1 MRPHGETSAVITVFA
16 PGQGRHAGLVRGG
29 SQPKMRS
36 ALQPGS
42 RVQASWRARLAETLG
57 YMTIEPVRSTAA
69 LVLDD
74 GLRLAGLASICAL
87 LDGCLAEREAQPAL
101 YAATR
106 SLLDLVCI
114 EDAQHRWIEGYVRW
128 EVGLLQCI
136 GYSLDLERCAVT
148 GATEGLV
155 HVSPKSGRAVSRGAA
170 GKFADRMLL
179 LPAFLGGAPDGIDA
193 AASGAGGTASG
204 DVAAGDTQGAGEGAA
219 AASGGATGGAT
230 AGDHASA
237 GDATG
242 HRAGRRQAGRR
253 RHAMQIGRQRRAPRL
268 RARACAYRLFFR
280 EPGFRLAEQGHS
292 GTKTTVCGKGVWSV
306 WRRAGITPAQD
317 IRRWCQA
324 TSNGKP
330 AASGGIATTTG
341 HM

>member
-1 MRPHGETSAVITVFA
+1 MPEWSEEAVILGVRPHGETSAVITVFA

-193 AASGAGGTASG
+193 AASGADGTASG
-204 DVAAGDTQGAGEGAA
+204 DVAAGDTHGAGAGAA
-219 AASGGATGGAT
+219 AASGGATRSAIGGAT

-242 HRAGRRQAGRR
+242 PDRGKPDGGATPCKSGDNGARHDFELGLALTGYFFENRVFASLNRDIPAQRR
-253 RHAMQIGRQRRAPRL
+253 RFAEKVSG
-268 RARACAYRLFFR
+268 LF
-280 EPGFRLAEQGHS
+280 
-292 GTKTTVCGKGVWSV
+292 
-306 WRRAGITPAQD
+306 
-317 IRRWCQA
+317 
-324 TSNGKP
+324 
-330 AASGGIATTTG
+330 GGERV
-341 HM
+341 

>member
-1 MRPHGETSAVITVFA
+1 MPEWSEEAVILGVRPHGETSAVITVFA

-193 AASGAGGTASG
+193 AASGADGGIRRGSRRH
-204 DVAAGDTQGAGEGAA
+204 GAGAGA
-219 AASGGATGGAT
+219 GG
-230 AGDHASA
+230 
-237 GDATG
+237 
-242 HRAGRRQAGRR
+242 
-253 RHAMQIGRQRRAPRL
+253 
-268 RARACAYRLFFR
+268 
-280 EPGFRLAEQGHS
+280 
-292 GTKTTVCGKGVWSV
+292 
-306 WRRAGITPAQD
+306 
-317 IRRWCQA
+317 IRRWRPAVRSAAQQPGPRRRA
-324 TSNGKP
+324 TP
-330 AASGGIATTTG
+330 PARTAASRTAAPRHANRATTARATTSSSGLRLPAIFSRTG
-341 HM
+341 FSPR

>member
-1 MRPHGETSAVITVFA
+1 MPEWSEEAVILGVRPHGETSAVITVFA

-193 AASGAGGTASG
+193 AASSAGGTASG

-219 AASGGATGGAT
+219 VASGGATGGAT

-242 HRAGRRQAGRR
+242 PDGGQPDGGATPCKSGGNGARHDFELGLALTGYFFENRVFASLNRDIPAQRR
-253 RHAMQIGRQRRAPRL
+253 RFAEKVSG
-268 RARACAYRLFFR
+268 LF
-280 EPGFRLAEQGHS
+280 
-292 GTKTTVCGKGVWSV
+292 
-306 WRRAGITPAQD
+306 
-317 IRRWCQA
+317 
-324 TSNGKP
+324 
-330 AASGGIATTTG
+330 GGERV
-341 HM
+341 

>member
-1 MRPHGETSAVITVFA
+1 MPEWSEEAVILGVRPHGETSAVITVFA

-170 GKFADRMLL
+170 GEFADRMLL

-237 GDATG
+237 GDATRSDG
-242 HRAGRRQAGRR
+242 DKPDGGATPCKSGGNGARHDFELGLALTGYFFENRVFASLNRDIPAQRR
-253 RHAMQIGRQRRAPRL
+253 RFAEKVSG
-268 RARACAYRLFFR
+268 LF
-280 EPGFRLAEQGHS
+280 
-292 GTKTTVCGKGVWSV
+292 
-306 WRRAGITPAQD
+306 
-317 IRRWCQA
+317 
-324 TSNGKP
+324 
-330 AASGGIATTTG
+330 GGERV
-341 HM
+341 

>member
-1 MRPHGETSAVITVFA
+1 MPEWSEEAVILGVRPHGETSAVITVFA

-193 AASGAGGTASG
+193 VSAG
-204 DVAAGDTQGAGEGAA
+204 GEGAA
-219 AASGGATGGAT
+219 AGDVATGDVNGAAT
-230 AGDHASA
+230 ASDMQDAGEGDKGARHDFELGLALTGYFFENRVFASLNRDIPA
-237 GDATG
+237 
-242 HRAGRRQAGRR
+242 QRR
-253 RHAMQIGRQRRAPRL
+253 RFAEKVSG
-268 RARACAYRLFFR
+268 LF
-280 EPGFRLAEQGHS
+280 
-292 GTKTTVCGKGVWSV
+292 
-306 WRRAGITPAQD
+306 
-317 IRRWCQA
+317 
-324 TSNGKP
+324 
-330 AASGGIATTTG
+330 GGERV
-341 HM
+341 

>member
-1 MRPHGETSAVITVFA
+1 MPEWSEEAVILGVRPHGETSAVITVFA

-204 DVAAGDTQGAGEGAA
+204 DVAAGDTQGAGEGAT

-242 HRAGRRQAGRR
+242 PDATGPDGGKPDGGATPCKSGGNGARHDFELGLALTGYFFENRVFASLNRDIPAQRR
-253 RHAMQIGRQRRAPRL
+253 RFAEKVSG
-268 RARACAYRLFFR
+268 LF
-280 EPGFRLAEQGHS
+280 
-292 GTKTTVCGKGVWSV
+292 
-306 WRRAGITPAQD
+306 
-317 IRRWCQA
+317 
-324 TSNGKP
+324 
-330 AASGGIATTTG
+330 GGERV
-341 HM
+341 

>member
-1 MRPHGETSAVITVFA
+1 MPEWSEEAVILGVRPHGETSAVITVFA

-193 AASGAGGTASG
+193 AASGADGTASG

-237 GDATG
+237 GDVTGPDGGKPDGGATPCKSG
-242 HRAGRRQAGRR
+242 GTSARHDFELGLALTGYFFENRVFASLNRDIPAQRR
-253 RHAMQIGRQRRAPRL
+253 RFAEKVSG
-268 RARACAYRLFFR
+268 LF
-280 EPGFRLAEQGHS
+280 
-292 GTKTTVCGKGVWSV
+292 
-306 WRRAGITPAQD
+306 
-317 IRRWCQA
+317 
-324 TSNGKP
+324 
-330 AASGGIATTTG
+330 GGERV
-341 HM
+341 

>member
-1 MRPHGETSAVITVFA
+1 MPEWSEEAVILGVRPHGETSAVITVFA

-136 GYSLDLERCAVT
+136 GFSLDLERCAVT

-193 AASGAGGTASG
+193 ATAS
-204 DVAAGDTQGAGEGAA
+204 DTQGAGEG
-219 AASGGATGGAT
+219 GKVGT
-230 AGDHASA
+230 GDHASA

-242 HRAGRRQAGRR
+242 PDAAGPDAAGPDATGPDDGATSCKSGGNGARHDFELGLALTGYFFENRVFASLNRDIPAQRR
-253 RHAMQIGRQRRAPRL
+253 RFAEKVSG
-268 RARACAYRLFFR
+268 LF
-280 EPGFRLAEQGHS
+280 
-292 GTKTTVCGKGVWSV
+292 
-306 WRRAGITPAQD
+306 
-317 IRRWCQA
+317 
-324 TSNGKP
+324 
-330 AASGGIATTTG
+330 GGERV
-341 HM
+341 